1 MIELHPEFLTKNGQK
16 QFAILPYEEFLK
28 IKELLAY
35 LENIQDAND
44 KDSLSVCLTEVS
56 LTEIK
61 NILIV
66 DKLTHYQNIIKQI
79 LTEYERISA
88 QVPDPNIDEVLMF
101 DDQRSQYLWF
111 NIGWKNNKRVKAIS
125 VYVRIKNEKIYIEED
140 WTEEGIET
148 ELLRE
153 GVPKEDIVLAFHDPE
168 TRKLTEF
175 AVA

>member
-1 MIELHPEFLTKNGQK
+1 M
-16 QFAILPYEEFLK
+16 
-28 IKELLAY
+28 
-35 LENIQDAND
+35 D
-44 KDSLSVCLTEVS
+44 KV
-56 LTEIK
+56 
-61 NILIV
+61 NN
-66 DKLTHYQNIIKQI
+66 YQNIIKQI

-88 QVPDPNIDEVLMF
+88 QVPDPDIDEVLMF

-111 NIGWKNNKRVKAIS
+111 NIGWKNHKRVKAIS

-140 WTEEGIET
+140 WTEEGIAT

-175 AVA
+175 AVS